1 MLFADVHY
9 KTGVDLDMMMEQVFH
24 IAALAEGQAAVH
36 QHEGEDRV
44 LIMNG
49 LGQVIR
55 HFHVGPDMSGFRVQ
69 GSEGFESLIVYFLNG
84 TMVEMQSPDGRILN
98 VYNTGI
104 KNTLNRGSPNTDIC
118 YIPKDIILFTNYS
131 HVFSYNIS
139 SQTQKV
145 NLKGM
150 NKVYSVTCGC
160 MNGSMVYVVSDIG
173 THKVHVYNSTWS
185 LIKSFGGLGSGDG
198 QFDKPYSAAMSDQ
211 GQIFVADFDN
221 YRVSMFAS
229 DGQFVKHIINHGHP
243 YRPWI
248 ISVRGRYLWVTSHA
262 GPDPVRRVTRYILF

>member
-1 MLFADVHY
+1 
-9 KTGVDLDMMMEQVFH
+9 MERVFH
-24 IAALAEGQAAVH
+24 IAALADGQAAVD
-36 QHEGEDRV
+36 QHESKDRV
-44 LIMNG
+44 LITNG

-55 HFHVGPDMSGFRVQ
+55 HFYLGSDVGGLQVKD
-69 GSEGFESLIVYFLNG
+69 SEGFESLIVYFLNG
-84 TMVEMQSPDGRILN
+84 TIVEMRSPDGSILN

-104 KNTLNRGSPNTDIC
+104 KYTFNRGSRNMDIC

-131 HVFSYNIS
+131 HGFSYNIS

-145 NLKGM
+145 NLKSM

-160 MNGSMVYVVSDIG
+160 INGSMVYVVSEVG
-173 THKVHVYNSTWS
+173 THEVHVYNSTWS

-221 YRVSMFAS
+221 YRVSMFSS
-229 DGQFVKHIINHGHP
+229 DGQFVKQIINHEHP

-248 ISVRGRYLWVTSHA
+248 ISVRGRYLWLTSHA
-262 GPDPVRRVTRYILF
+262 GPDPVGRVTRYILF